1 MKTYCQLLSSFG
13 KALKEQY
20 FELSVLGSN
29 EQSLKELV
37 FELGVTAIE
46 ELENGFIVRSNDDL
60 ELVELGVQSLAQAL
74 NISISTQIQI
84 KNNSD
89 WISSYQNSIKP
100 VKCGSFYIRPS
111 WHESSKDDI
120 NIIIDPALAFG
131 SGHHESTSSCL
142 ELISEFCAGKKE
154 LKTALDVGCGSGILS
169 IALAKI
175 DFEVSSC
182 DTESQ
187 AVESTKQNASKNS
200 VELKEVLLGSIDKAN
215 AAYDV
220 ICANIIADVIFMLAP
235 ELKARLNEGGYLI
248 LSGILDRYKER
259 ILSEFSE
266 LKLIKNITKNEWE
279 SFIYQKIAK

>member
-1 MKTYCQLLSSFG
+1 M
-13 KALKEQY
+13 KEQY

-37 FELGVTAIE
+37 FELGITAIE
-46 ELENGFIVRSNDDL
+46 EQNDGFIVRSNDDL
-60 ELVELGVQSLAQAL
+60 ELVELGLQSLAQAL

-89 WISSYQNSIKP
+89 WISNYQNSIKP

-111 WHESSKDDI
+111 WHEPSKDSV
-120 NIIIDPALAFG
+120 NIVIDPALAFG

-142 ELISEFCAGKKE
+142 ELISEFCIGKKE

-169 IALAKI
+169 IALAKSG
-175 DFEVSSC
+175 FEVTSC

-187 AVESTKQNASKNS
+187 AVQSTEQNASKNN
-200 VELKEVLLGSIDKAN
+200 VELKEVLLGSIDKASGK
-215 AAYDV
+215 YDV

-235 ELKARLNEGGYLI
+235 ELKRRLNKDGYLI

-259 ILSEFSE
+259 ILAEFSE
-266 LKLIKNITKNEWE
+266 LKLIKNISKNEWE